1 MGDIVLWALLTGG
14 ITGGVWVSIVLL
26 GNHAKLRDE
35 QNELGTGIESRRA
48 ELARLEARLALV
60 ESRLASLPSGSA
72 EREQRALLETAGR
85 DETDRMSRR
94 APGAPT

>member
-1 MGDIVLWALLTGG
+1 MGIVVLWALLTGG

-35 QNELGTGIESRRA
+35 QKSLGTDIAARRV

-60 ESRLASLPSGSA
+60 ESRLEALP
-72 EREQRALLETAGR
+72 
-85 DETDRMSRR
+85 
-94 APGAPT
+94 PGPSELGQHTPATRTSTRTPS